1 MKSKI
6 PSLIAAASLSS
17 GIAGS
22 AGAQDPGH
30 REIADLVPV
39 EAIDLFVPN
48 GFDSNDEIVV
58 VIDGYLPNSCYR
70 LTRPE
75 LSVDH
80 DKHEIKITQMARK
93 FPGPCLVPLVPFTNI
108 VQIGALEQGT
118 YRVTT
123 NKGLLAATLGV
134 AEDTSS
140 GNYGPDDFLYAPV
153 DSVSVS
159 KNTDGRY
166 EARLAGRFTNDC
178 MEFDEVRV
186 LHKGRVIELLP
197 ILKDHATDSTCQPV
211 EKAFTK
217 KVLMPVELSAG
228 RNLVHIRSLNGA
240 SVNSVFSVSPS
251 FQP

>member
-1 MKSKI
+1 MKRKI
-6 PSLIAAASLSS
+6 PFLIAAATLCS
-17 GIAGS
+17 GIARTAS
-22 AGAQDPGH
+22 AQDRGH

-39 EAIDLFVPN
+39 EAVDLFVPN

-58 VIDGYLPNSCYR
+58 VVDGYLPNSCYR

-75 LSVDH
+75 LSINRE
-80 DKHEIKITQMARK
+80 KHEIKITQMARK

-108 VQIGALEQGT
+108 VQIGALEAGT
-118 YRVTT
+118 YHVITNRGMLVT
-123 NKGLLAATLGV
+123 TLGV

-140 GNYGPDDFLYAPV
+140 GSYGPDDFLYAPV
-153 DSVSVS
+153 ESVSVS
-159 KNTDGRY
+159 ETAGGRY

-197 ILKDHATDSTCQPV
+197 ILKDNAADSTCQPV

-217 KVLMPVELSAG
+217 KVLLPVELSAG
-228 RNLVHIRSLNGA
+228 RNLVHVRSLNGA
-240 SVNSVFSVSPS
+240 SVNSVFSVAPG
-251 FQP
+251 F